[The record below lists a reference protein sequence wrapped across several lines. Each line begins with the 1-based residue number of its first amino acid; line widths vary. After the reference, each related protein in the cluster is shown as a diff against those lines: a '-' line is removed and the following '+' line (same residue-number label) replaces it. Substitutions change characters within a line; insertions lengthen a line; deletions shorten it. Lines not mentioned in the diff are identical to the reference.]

1 MMQSRLKGS
10 NALRKVLSFVLRH
23 WATRKSLLV
32 GIALAMSFST
42 LTEIVVPVYAG
53 RLVDALA
60 QGRSA
65 AGEAF
70 TAFAAMVVLGIGMV
84 ALRHLAWWG
93 IVSLTLAMM
102 RKIAQDAFHRVQR
115 LSTDWHSNS
124 FAGSTV
130 RKITRGM
137 WALDSLND
145 VLLLALLPSVVVLA
159 AAVVM
164 MANHWPI
171 MGVVMFLGAV
181 AYVALAVTLAT
192 RVIAP
197 ASRLSNALDT
207 RMGGTLADALTSNAV
222 VRSFG
227 AEHREGRAFVARGR

>member
-1 MMQSRLKGS
+1 
-10 NALRKVLSFVLRH
+10 
-23 WATRKSLLV
+23 
-32 GIALAMSFST
+32 
-42 LTEIVVPVYAG
+42 
-53 RLVDALA
+53 
-60 QGRSA
+60 
-65 AGEAF
+65 
-70 TAFAAMVVLGIGMV
+70 
-84 ALRHLAWWG
+84 
-93 IVSLTLAMM
+93 MM

-171 MGVVMFLGAV
+171 MGLVMVLGAAAYVVMAV
-181 AYVALAVTLAT
+181 MLAT

-207 RMGGTLADALTSNAV
+207 RMGGTLADALSSNAV

-227 AEHREGRAFVARGR
+227 AEYREEERLTRVIDKWSRRTRRTWFDTTWSSTGQLGVAVGGANGCHRYCLVAVVAGSCDPWRNHVRVDDVFRRARLLAGHRAARASPAACRQRDGRDGAPLRRAPRRS

>member
-1 MMQSRLKGS
+1 MTQSASKGTF
-10 NALRKVLSFVLRH
+10 ALRKVLSFVLRH
-23 WATRKSLLV
+23 WAARKGLLAV
-32 GIALAMSFST
+32 IALAMSFST

-53 RLVDALA
+53 RLVDAIT

-65 AGEAF
+65 AREALV
-70 TAFAAMVVLGIGMV
+70 AFGAMVVLGILMV
-84 ALRHLAWWG
+84 LLRHVAWSG
-93 IVSLTLAMM
+93 IISMTLSMM

-130 RKITRGM
+130 RKITRGI

-145 VLLLALLPSVVVLA
+145 VLLLALLPSIVVLA

-171 MGVVMFLGAV
+171 MGLIMCVGA
-181 AYVALAVTLAT
+181 
-192 RVIAP
+192 
-197 ASRLSNALDT
+197 
-207 RMGGTLADALTSNAV
+207 
-222 VRSFG
+222 
-227 AEHREGRAFVARGR
+227 